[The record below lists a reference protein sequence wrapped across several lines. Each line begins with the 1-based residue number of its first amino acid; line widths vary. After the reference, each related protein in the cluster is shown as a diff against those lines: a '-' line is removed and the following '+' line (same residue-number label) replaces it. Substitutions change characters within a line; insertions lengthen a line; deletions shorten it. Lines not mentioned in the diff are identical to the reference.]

1 MYPQLKKGDKVY
13 LHAKNLKSKR
23 LSKKLDHIKVGPFLV
38 KQPKG
43 PVDYELQLPSNAQVH
58 PVFHVSLLE
67 PADSKT
73 PLQEDWKYEA
83 ETEEYEVERILEQKG
98 QKYLIKWKDC
108 EESENTWEPVRN
120 LGNCQ
125 SLLQQF
131 RQHPQEHPSRNPE
144 RFPLALKKRRKG
156 NRSSWDQ

>member
-1 MYPQLKKGDKVY
+1 MQ
-13 LHAKNLKSKR
+13 KNLKSKR
-23 LSKKLDHIKVGPFLV
+23 PSKKLDYIKVGPFLI
-38 KQPKG
+38 KQTRG
-43 PVDYELQLPSNAQVH
+43 PVNYELQLPPDARVH

-108 EESENTWEPVRN
+108 EESENTWEPIRN

-125 SLLQQF
+125 DLLQQF
-131 RQHPQEHPSRNPE
+131 HQHRQEQSSQNPQGSRP
-144 RFPLALKKRRKG
+144 ARRT
-156 NRSSWDQ
+156 RQRESRWSQE